1 MKLSVCFEESSC
13 ILDLDIFKEKRLP
26 KNVCDF
32 AAAAKIQSKLSCAR
46 KSHCF
51 YTWMLGS
58 SSDTF
63 KNICYS
69 FPLLM
74 WRFIVFLITLRLKF
88 WCLFFFQTFPL
99 RTGRTCCQTTPGRSS
114 WLRPVTS
121 WWSTWDWP
129 ATWKKNSVQPP
140 PLPQQSRA
148 GTMVTVICFS
158 VTWKQF
164 NEIYDSVI
172 FCMVNCTLLQKNL
185 ILLVIF

>member
-26 KNVCDF
+26 KNICDF
-32 AAAAKIQSKLSCAR
+32 AAAAKIQSKRSYAR

-58 SSDTF
+58 SSDIF

-69 FPLLM
+69 SPLLM

-88 WCLFFFQTFPL
+88 WSFDVWFFQTFPL
-99 RTGRTCCQTTPGRSS
+99 RTGRTCCQTTPGRSC

-121 WWSTWDWP
+121 WWSTWDWL
-129 ATWKKNSVQPP
+129 ATWRKSSVQPP
-140 PLPQQSRA
+140 QLPQQSRA
-148 GTMVTVICFS
+148 GTTVTVICSS

-164 NEIYDSVI
+164 NELYNS
-172 FCMVNCTLLQKNL
+172 Q
-185 ILLVIF
+185 